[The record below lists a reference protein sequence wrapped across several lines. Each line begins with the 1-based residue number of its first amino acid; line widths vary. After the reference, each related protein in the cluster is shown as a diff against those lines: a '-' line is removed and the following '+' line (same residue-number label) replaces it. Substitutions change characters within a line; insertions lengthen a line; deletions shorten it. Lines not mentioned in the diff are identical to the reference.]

1 MHNQPIKASDHL
13 VKMGLPPDVLLQA
26 TLLCNSL
33 RLAVDAS
40 ELAVALAQSDGVLA
54 GLHLG
59 KTISQ
64 AQNDQLQEL
73 FELVAR
79 NRRTALEEAP
89 QLNSTIDAILAS
101 SGADEAI
108 QGLLADTIR
117 DLARQV
123 TPEFRGQF
131 YGECRGLL
139 KALRLADT
147 LDEAQREQWS
157 ADIYRAS
164 LQAAEQCAAAGQPAD
179 LDAVNR
185 QRFQLELLAE
195 RGITPRAELPR

>member
-1 MHNQPIKASDHL
+1 MNSNLINASDHL
-13 VKMGLPPDVLLQA
+13 KEMGLPPEVLLNA

-40 ELAVALAQSDGVLA
+40 ELAVAVAQASGVLV
-54 GLHLG
+54 GLRIG
-59 KTISQ
+59 RVISM
-64 AQNDQLQEL
+64 AQEDQLQTL
-73 FELVAR
+73 FDRMAQD
-79 NRRTALEEAP
+79 RRAALEEP
-89 QLNSTIDAILAS
+89 QQPVGRIDALLLSRGLEGLIE
-101 SGADEAI
+101 D
-108 QGLLADTIR
+108 LLADTIR

-123 TPEFRGQF
+123 SPEFRGQF

-139 KALRLADT
+139 KALRLGYM

-164 LQAAEQCAAAGQPAD
+164 LQAADQCAAAGRSAD
-179 LDAVNR
+179 EAAVNR
-185 QRFQLELLAE
+185 QRFQLKRLAE